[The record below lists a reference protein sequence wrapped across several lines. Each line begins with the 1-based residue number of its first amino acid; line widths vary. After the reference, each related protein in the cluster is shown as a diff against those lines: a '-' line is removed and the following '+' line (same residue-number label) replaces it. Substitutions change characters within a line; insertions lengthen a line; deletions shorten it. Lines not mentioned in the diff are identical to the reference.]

1 MFYYFRRDRERER
14 ERGGG
19 QYCPQGD
26 SKSKK
31 TFFVKKTVSV
41 LDDFTTLNSQG
52 MGVIKLN
59 SVLCFRFS
67 FLSVCVGHCTGPIQ
81 WMNDCL
87 CPTKFF
93 QFCWNLDFLKKVFYI
108 HVLHLNSFPFRIFY
122 FESLPTEAAVVS
134 RYLVLWNPS
143 PVLF

>member
-1 MFYYFRRDRERER
+1 MFYYFRRDRER

-93 QFCWNLDFLKKVFYI
+93 QFCLFYLDVISIIVLLVWTGVDAQTVLQDGWPKQVNLSV
-108 HVLHLNSFPFRIFY
+108 
-122 FESLPTEAAVVS
+122 
-134 RYLVLWNPS
+134 
-143 PVLF
+143 